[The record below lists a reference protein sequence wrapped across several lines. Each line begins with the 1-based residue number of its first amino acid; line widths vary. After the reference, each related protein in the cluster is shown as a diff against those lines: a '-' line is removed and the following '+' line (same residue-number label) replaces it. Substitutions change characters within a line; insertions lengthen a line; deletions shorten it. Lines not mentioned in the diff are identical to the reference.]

1 MINNKLLEKLT
12 PVTPEEE
19 KLLSGD
25 PVDREL
31 YMKENTSVINA
42 EKLLESGKLITL
54 RPHVRFVDFPSHSHD
69 YIEMVY
75 MCKGSTEHII
85 NGKELLL
92 CEGELLFLAKNA
104 VHSIKAAKED
114 DIAINLIIL
123 PEFFDRCVD
132 IMGYQDTPLKRFII
146 DALHESPSEC
156 HYLHFKASDLLPV
169 QNLVENLIW
178 TITSDVPNKN
188 TINQTTMGL
197 LFLHLV
203 NNTQDLQCASNEQNN
218 VLKVIRY
225 IEQNYTDATLTEA
238 AELINSDIYKLSRE
252 LKAVTGKTFT
262 DILQEKRLS
271 QAAYLLC
278 STSMKIDDIANSIG
292 YYNLTFFYR
301 MFSERYGLSPRK
313 YRVANKSK

>member
-1 MINNKLLEKLT
+1 MINTKLLEKLSAI
-12 PVTPEEE
+12 TPEEE
-19 KLLSGD
+19 RLLSGN
-25 PVDREL
+25 PVDREI
-31 YMKENTSVINA
+31 YMKENTSVVNS

-54 RPHVRFVDFPSHSHD
+54 RPHVRFVDFPPHSHD

-75 MCKGSTEHII
+75 MCKGSTEHNI

-92 CEGELLFLAKNA
+92 CEGDILFLAKNA
-104 VHSIKAAKED
+104 IHSIKSAKAD

-123 PEFFDRCVD
+123 PEFFCKCVD
-132 IMGYQDTPLKRFII
+132 IMGDQDAPLKRFII

-156 HYLHFKASDLLPV
+156 HYLHFKVSDLLPI
-169 QNLVENLIW
+169 QNLMENLIW
-178 TITSDVPNKN
+178 TITSEVPNKN
-188 TINQTTMGL
+188 SINQTTMGL
-197 LFLHLV
+197 LLLHLV
-203 NNTQDLQCASNEQNN
+203 NNTQNLQCASNEQSN

-225 IEQNYTDATLTEA
+225 IEQNYTSATLTEA

-252 LKAVTGKTFT
+252 LKSMTGKTFT

-278 STSMKIDDIANSIG
+278 STSMKIDDIANSVG

-301 MFSERYGLSPRK
+301 TFSERYGLSPRK
-313 YRVANKSK
+313 YRVASKSK